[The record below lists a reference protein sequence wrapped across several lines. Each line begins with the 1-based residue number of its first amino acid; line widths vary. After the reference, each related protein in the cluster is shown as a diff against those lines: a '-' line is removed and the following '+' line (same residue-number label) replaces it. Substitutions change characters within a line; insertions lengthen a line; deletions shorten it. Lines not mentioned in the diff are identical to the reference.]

1 MALLQIWAYPWHMF
15 GIRKT
20 LKLGAMVFGLSA
32 LLLLFLPKLFLDLLN
47 CDSTNKQLVWSMQMI
62 GITLVAL
69 AAHMFMNA
77 TNVNDDSIKR
87 LGWVMTIAASGL
99 GILTLMIPADLG
111 WFAIAYSI
119 IGFAFGFNYLLCILR
134 KKL

>member
-1 MALLQIWAYPWHMF
+1 MALLQIWAYPLHMF

-77 TNVNDDSIKR
+77 TNVNDNSIMR

-119 IGFAFGFNYLLCILR
+119 IGFAFGFNYQIGR
-134 KKL
+134 AHV